1 MQLDKLH
8 IPFAMPYFDKEMEE
22 AAIYSL
28 RNEKYVLGESV
39 FKFEEEFARYCG
51 TEYAVSTSSGTNALQ
66 IALIAM
72 EMRPNFGVLT
82 PAMSFVASANCTIQ
96 AGGDPIF
103 VDIDPDKYTI
113 DSSAIE
119 SALSEKCAAI
129 LPVHLYGQPAGMDEI
144 LEIAARR
151 NLKVVEDAA
160 QAHGGRYK
168 GLKVG
173 AIGDAGCFSF
183 YPTKNMT
190 VCGDGGVITT
200 SDPEIAKIS
209 AKLRD
214 CGRADRYTHDR
225 IGYTSR
231 LNTVNAA
238 IGRVQLRRLDEWDR
252 KRQEVAEK
260 YYSRLKDVEEVKLPP
275 RKSADALPVYHL
287 YVIQAK
293 QRNKLKEW
301 LEAAGVQCAVHYP
314 IAIPLQPAYRDRY
327 GFSPGRFPVAEKL
340 SENALSLPMF
350 PDLQESQVA
359 YICEKIAE
367 FYGHQHVSSSLPPSV
382 V

>member
-96 AGGDPIF
+96 AGGDPVF

-144 LEIAARR
+144 L
-151 NLKVVEDAA
+151 
-160 QAHGGRYK
+160 GR
-168 GLKVG
+168 
-173 AIGDAGCFSF
+173 
-183 YPTKNMT
+183 
-190 VCGDGGVITT
+190 
-200 SDPEIAKIS
+200 
-209 AKLRD
+209 
-214 CGRADRYTHDR
+214 
-225 IGYTSR
+225 
-231 LNTVNAA
+231 
-238 IGRVQLRRLDEWDR
+238 
-252 KRQEVAEK
+252 
-260 YYSRLKDVEEVKLPP
+260 
-275 RKSADALPVYHL
+275 
-287 YVIQAK
+287 
-293 QRNKLKEW
+293 
-301 LEAAGVQCAVHYP
+301 
-314 IAIPLQPAYRDRY
+314 
-327 GFSPGRFPVAEKL
+327 
-340 SENALSLPMF
+340 
-350 PDLQESQVA
+350 
-359 YICEKIAE
+359 
-367 FYGHQHVSSSLPPSV
+367 
-382 V
+382 

>member
-1 MQLDKLH
+1 MQLDNLH

-39 FKFEEEFARYCG
+39 FRLEEEFARYCG
-51 TEYAVSTSSGTNALQ
+51 TEHAVSTSSGTNALQ

-72 EMRPNFGVLT
+72 EMRRNFGVLT

-96 AGGDPIF
+96 AGGDPVF
-103 VDIDPDKYTI
+103 VDINPDRYTI
-113 DSSAIE
+113 DASAIE
-119 SALSEKCAAI
+119 SALTKNCAAI
-129 LPVHLYGQPAGMDEI
+129 LPVHLYGQPADMNEIMD
-144 LEIAARR
+144 IAARR

-160 QAHGGRYK
+160 QAHGATYRT
-168 GLKVG
+168 LKVG

-190 VCGDGGVITT
+190 VCGDGGMITT
-200 SDPEIAKIS
+200 NDPKIAKIS

-238 IGRVQLRRLDEWDR
+238 IGRVQLRHLDEWDR
-252 KRQEVAEK
+252 KRQKVAEK
-260 YYSRLKDVEEVKLPP
+260 YYSRLKDVEEVKIPP
-275 RKSADALPVYHL
+275 HTNEDSTPVYHL
-287 YVIQAK
+287 YVIQTK
-293 QRNKLKEW
+293 RRDSLKEW
-301 LEAAGVQCAVHYP
+301 LEASGVQCAVHYP
-314 IAIPLQPAYRDRY
+314 TAIPLQPAYQGRY
-327 GFSPGRFPVAEKL
+327 GFASGSFPVAEKL
-340 SENALSLPMF
+340 AENALSLPMF
-350 PDLQESQVA
+350 PSLQDNQIA
-359 YICEKIAE
+359 YICEKIVE
-367 FYGHQHVSSSLPPSV
+367 FYDQQQISSS
-382 V
+382 